1 MNFTDITLKFIPF
14 FLISIVIEVLLIAL
28 WKKEK
33 YSQRESLISLAIL
46 IGNRISKL
54 IPIIP
59 AAALIEFAWN
69 HRISTISLDNWW
81 NILLLFIT
89 LEFVYYWYHRA
100 SHRIRWFWATHV
112 VHHSPEYFNFS
123 AAYRLGWTGAIS
135 GAGIFFAPLVWLGFQ
150 PSSVITALAL
160 NLVYQF
166 WIHTELIPKLGI
178 LEWFLN
184 TPSHHRV
191 HHGSNGAYIDRNYG
205 GVLIIFDRLF
215 GTFAV
220 EEASNPPV
228 YGLTH
233 PIKSNNPFKVVFN
246 EWIEIYKDL
255 TSTNSWWER
264 FCYLFAPPEWK
275 FTKKGSPNEQLV
287 FPTDTLR

>member
-1 MNFTDITLKFIPF
+1 MNYTDITLKFIPF

-59 AAALIEFAWN
+59 AAALMEFAWN

-81 NILLLFIT
+81 NILLLFIA

-123 AAYRLGWTGAIS
+123 AAYRLGWTGGIS
-135 GAGIFFAPLVWLGFQ
+135 GVGIFFAPLVWLGFQ

-178 LEWFLN
+178 LESFLN

-191 HHGSNGAYIDRNYG
+191 HHASNGTYIDRNYG

-215 GTFAV
+215 GTFAA

-264 FCYLFAPPEWK
+264 FCYIFAPPEWK
-275 FTKKGSPNEQLV
+275 FTKKGRGQKAAML
-287 FPTDTLR
+287 

>member
-59 AAALIEFAWN
+59 AAALMEFAWN

-81 NILLLFIT
+81 NLLLLFIT

-215 GTFAV
+215 GTFAA

-255 TSTNSWWER
+255 TSTNSFKER

-275 FTKKGSPNEQLV
+275 FTKKGSPDEQLV
-287 FPTDTLR
+287 FPTNTLR